1 MERDDRS
8 TADERS
14 LTERSVP
21 VRGGVGSGSSD
32 WERVERTSAFEELAR
47 KKRAFIVPAV
57 ILFTVFFLGWPA
69 LGGFTTLL
77 DGQAIGAMTW
87 AYVYGFAQLATTL
100 VLLHLYTRQAA
111 KWDGLA
117 RRAREE
123 AAEGGTGA

>member
-8 TADERS
+8 TTDERS
-14 LTERSVP
+14 ATERSVP
-21 VRGGVGSGSSD
+21 ARGGAGRGSND
-32 WERVERTSAFEELAR
+32 WERVERTPAFGELAR

-77 DGQAIGAMTW
+77 DGRAIGAMTW

-111 KWDGLA
+111 RWDGLA

-123 AAEGGTGA
+123 AEGGTGA